1 MMMNGRRST
10 SDKLVIFGSVAALLV
25 VVLLCWFLT
34 NMIVNFT
41 SGFVPL
47 VTGAMLLIGNRAGL
61 IELIRTRQPSPTVL
75 NAMIGV
81 ALLLFGLG
89 TTIFG
94 TTPPVIL
101 FYAPAMAL
109 LLVALPVALSK
120 PAMYSTYRN
129 WANSAMGAIRR
140 VTNRGGQVN
149 PAASTINGS
158 FDHSRGQQTIDLDPN
173 AVSQANQPRRP

>member
-1 MMMNGRRST
+1 MMNGKRIA
-10 SDKLVIFGSVAALLV
+10 SDKLVIFGSVAVLLV

-61 IELIRTRQPSPTVL
+61 IELLRTRQPSPAVL

-94 TTPPVIL
+94 TTPPAIL

-109 LLVALPVALSK
+109 LLLALPVALSK
-120 PAMYSTYRN
+120 PAMYSTYRS
-129 WANSAMGAIRR
+129 WGSTALGALRR
-140 VTNRGGQVN
+140 VTKRGGGTS
-149 PAASTINGS
+149 AGASTINGS
-158 FDHSRGQQTIDLDPN
+158 FDQTRGQQTIDLDPTH
-173 AVSQANQPRRP
+173 VSQAKQPRRP